1 MKSKQLPD
9 DLCDWLKAQTLV
21 IGAVTSLEPSSREPV
36 HRATAQG
43 EETVSA
49 AIYKVRWHPQMDQ
62 ARAAFGIGGPRPA
75 MPSDVEEPLTAAQR
89 LDLFRSATRARQ
101 ARFLSHARGW
111 RHLPFPAG
119 FQHPVNFQAALESTS
134 RTLRKA

>member
-49 AIYKVRWHPQMDQ
+49 AIYKVRWHPQNGSSSC
-62 ARAAFGIGGPRPA
+62 RFWNR
-75 MPSDVEEPLTAAQR
+75 
-89 LDLFRSATRARQ
+89 RSEACSA
-101 ARFLSHARGW
+101 
-111 RHLPFPAG
+111 
-119 FQHPVNFQAALESTS
+119 
-134 RTLRKA
+134 

>member
-49 AIYKVRWHPQMDQ
+49 AISK
-62 ARAAFGIGGPRPA
+62 
-75 MPSDVEEPLTAAQR
+75 SDGTRKWIKLVPL
-89 LDLFRSATRARQ
+89 
-101 ARFLSHARGW
+101 
-111 RHLPFPAG
+111 
-119 FQHPVNFQAALESTS
+119 LESAVRGLLCLAMS
-134 RTLRKA
+134 KNH